1 MEEYQVQQEQKLVRE
16 LEAMKDE
23 LAPLEDCRKIL
34 AEQAERRANNLTW
47 LGLGLMSVQF
57 GILARLTWWEYSWD
71 IMEPGKNIA
80 SNTVPCRLQ
89 SSLLTLLVTY
99 FVTYGTAISCYAY
112 FVLTRQDYLLP
123 DVRDRQYLLNFYRR
137 ARKQQWDV
145 GKYNSLKDSIDK
157 VELELGKL
165 RDHTRIRPTDDTL
178 RKIAQEVEKSSGL
191 LGAQVNIGNLRDM
204 FKGKFNS

>member
-1 MEEYQVQQEQKLVRE
+1 VEEYQVQQEQKLVRE

-34 AEQAERRANNLTW
+34 AEQAERRTTNLTW

-71 IMEPGKNIA
+71 IMEP
-80 SNTVPCRLQ
+80 
-89 SSLLTLLVTY
+89 VTY
-99 FVTYGTAISCYAY
+99 FVTYGTAMACYAY
-112 FVLTRQDYLLP
+112 FVLTRTDYLLP

-157 VELELGKL
+157 VEMELDKL
-165 RDHTRIRPTDDTL
+165 RDHTRIRPSDDTL
-178 RKIAQEVEKSSGL
+178 RKIAQEVEKSGATGL
-191 LGAQVNIGNLRDM
+191 LGAQVNIGNLRNM

>member
-71 IMEPGKNIA
+71 IMEPGKNMA
-80 SNTVPCRLQ
+80 SNQTCVHSPFFGE
-89 SSLLTLLVTY
+89 S
-99 FVTYGTAISCYAY
+99 
-112 FVLTRQDYLLP
+112 
-123 DVRDRQYLLNFYRR
+123 
-137 ARKQQWDV
+137 
-145 GKYNSLKDSIDK
+145 
-157 VELELGKL
+157 
-165 RDHTRIRPTDDTL
+165 
-178 RKIAQEVEKSSGL
+178 
-191 LGAQVNIGNLRDM
+191 
-204 FKGKFNS
+204 FNSPFISKNSESIQFTIHFEKR